1 MNDTLKKELKCIGI
15 RSVFLNISAYLI
27 SFIFI
32 GVNISFLCGLI
43 LGTAVMFIYL
53 IMLYTSIEKSVD
65 SGIKYARAKMMAG
78 YLLRLLVIGIAAVIS
93 FRVEIINTVGTLI
106 PLFYPKM
113 IYVGGAIFK
122 RKGGV

>member
-1 MNDTLKKELKCIGI
+1 MSDNLRNELKFIGI

-27 SFIFI
+27 SFLFI
-32 GVNISFLCGLI
+32 GVNISMLLGLV

-53 IMLYTSIEKSVD
+53 VMLYNSVEKSVVLQE
-65 SGIKYARAKMMAG
+65 KKAKNKMMRG
-78 YLLRLLVIGIAAVIS
+78 YLLRLLVIGVAVVLS
-93 FRVEIINTVGTLI
+93 FKVSIINPVGVLL
-106 PLFYPKM
+106 PLFYPKI

>member
-1 MNDTLKKELKCIGI
+1 MNDILRNELKFIGI

-27 SFIFI
+27 SFLFI
-32 GVNISFLCGLI
+32 GVNISMLLGLV

-53 IMLYTSIEKSVD
+53 VMLYNSVEKSIVLQE
-65 SGIKYARAKMMAG
+65 KKAKNKMMRG
-78 YLLRLLVIGIAAVIS
+78 YLFRLLVIGAAVVLS
-93 FRVEIINTVGTLI
+93 FNVSIINPVGVLL
-106 PLFYPKM
+106 PLFYPKI